1 MKIVK
6 HNPDGD
12 NTYDNT
18 ILFIGNKDYNQ
29 ALYAHDA
36 INAFYSSFN
45 R

>member
-1 MKIVK
+1 MKNVK
-6 HNPDGD
+6 HNSGRD
-12 NTYDNT
+12 NTHDNT

-36 INAFYSSFN
+36 INVLYSSCN